1 MPINPE
7 EIRILQ
13 QNLIEI
19 QSKMKIFHD
28 GVFKFNLRRIFPFNI
43 LFGSP
48 DYEGFHSSLK
58 LLAKALMDQ
67 SKFCSQRTKE
77 NPDITFFPKSQ
88 RYIDSLTSAC
98 NKLGA
103 CAALYNSQVLGNKE
117 FTLKKLNQSILA
129 YQEEV
134 SRYRALAQEANTAWQ
149 KEKQQ

>member
-1 MPINPE
+1 MPINHE

-13 QNLIEI
+13 QNLVEI
-19 QSKMKIFHD
+19 QSKMNVFHD
-28 GVFKFNLRRIFPFNI
+28 DVFKFNLRRIFPFNI

-58 LLAKALMDQ
+58 ILEKALIEQ
-67 SKFCSQRTKE
+67 SKFCSQRAKE
-77 NPDITFFPKSQ
+77 NPNLTFFPLSQ

-98 NKLGA
+98 SNLGI
-103 CAALYNSQVLGNKE
+103 CADLYNSQVIGNKE
-117 FTLKKLNQSILA
+117 FTLKKLNRSILS

-134 SRYRALAQEANTAWQ
+134 SRYQTLAREANAAWQ